1 MTFTPTQTEDGTPAV
16 CFCCG
21 AEATGIGVGAAGRRD
36 TDPRWLCEQCVAE
49 GRLLYDAARRG
60 LTPYED
66 AAVARA
72 VDAVGPF
79 IESHGTDLAEWDE
92 SAAEEFV
99 RAIWQACGNELRAVI
114 REGVPF

>member
-1 MTFTPTQTEDGTPAV
+1 MTFTPTQTEDGMPAV

-21 AEATGIGVGAAGRRD
+21 MEATGIGVGAASRRD
-36 TDPRWLCEQCVAE
+36 TDPRWLCEDCIAS
-49 GRLLYDAARRG
+49 GGMIRAARRG

-79 IESHGTDLAEWDE
+79 IEANGTDLAEWDE

-114 REGVPF
+114 RDGVPF